1 MERVCRLTNKIYRE
15 MLCITKHERKT
26 YITISF
32 GPATAQATTSGTF
45 SWESQYGIVLSWDLL
60 VYISAEGKIPCS
72 FTNFITNPEL
82 SGPLYISPDIYHTQI
97 TEFLLW
103 ALFSLHRTS
112 SLMFSVRH
120 HYRLLN
126 PDPSLWE
133 HLSHALPT
141 KKIFQ
146 HLRSIRLDRPIHD
159 YSTGLMLD
167 TLEIIITWLHV
178 SVSECNWQTPQTKN
192 PISV

>member
-97 TEFLLW
+97 TEFLL
-103 ALFSLHRTS
+103 
-112 SLMFSVRH
+112 
-120 HYRLLN
+120 
-126 PDPSLWE
+126 
-133 HLSHALPT
+133 
-141 KKIFQ
+141 
-146 HLRSIRLDRPIHD
+146 
-159 YSTGLMLD
+159 
-167 TLEIIITWLHV
+167 
-178 SVSECNWQTPQTKN
+178 
-192 PISV
+192 